1 MRDYRAYIIGRD
13 GHITERIEF
22 FCEHDEEAKEQAKQH
37 VDGHDVEL
45 WHRDQRI
52 IVLRHKQLGRRAI

>member
-1 MRDYRAYIIGRD
+1 MQDYRAYIIGRD
-13 GHITERIEF
+13 GHIQGRFEF
-22 FCEHDEEAKEQAKQH
+22 HCSDDEEAKEHTKQY

-52 IVLRHKQLGRRAI
+52 AIYRHESN